1 MISNSI
7 WILAGAW
14 SVLILFSS
22 YLGIFRA
29 LVDRIRSG
37 LSSSPT
43 KTDSVSKLIT
53 RTLALPNH
61 ERPFHIEASFLSST
75 QIITGFSFILSLDLW
90 ENTFASLLVAFVTAL
105 LVERLSA
112 WLYPRNILQSKH
124 MQLHL
129 KIGLFMVKFTT
140 LLCKPL
146 DIILCFSENLFQS
159 SGQKSIQ
166 AKEEENEVA
175 DHIRIVGREGS
186 NIDPDV
192 LEIMGNTLEMSQ
204 LKIKDAMIPRNQ
216 VQILDVHDSYQKNL
230 EITKVSGHTR
240 LPLCEGNLDHCL
252 GIIHVKHAFR
262 TISDAQDTFDLH
274 QITKSPTLLNNE
286 EFLPVAL
293 KKMMKLKVHMALVK
307 DEFGGIDGVITLEDI
322 LEEVVGEIQ
331 DEFDSEEEDVEKL
344 SDGVW
349 KISGLTALHELP
361 EELGITDE
369 DPELSSLGG
378 MLTQTIGKIPENGE
392 VFDFP
397 HFKVEIL
404 DADDTRVQS
413 VKIMLHQPSTASKKA

>member
-1 MISNSI
+1 MTSFM
-7 WILAGAW
+7 WIIAGVW

-22 YLGIFRA
+22 YLGIFRT

-37 LSSSPT
+37 LSASPT
-43 KTDSVSKLIT
+43 KTDQISKLIT
-53 RTLALPNH
+53 TSLTLPNH
-61 ERPFHIEASFLSST
+61 ERPFHVEASFLSSF
-75 QIITGFSFILSLDLW
+75 QVLVGYFFLHNFLA
-90 ENTFASLLVAFVTAL
+90 NTTAYYLISCIFAL
-105 LVERLSA
+105 LVERIST
-112 WLYPRNILQSKH
+112 WLYPRKIVQSEN
-124 MQLHL
+124 LDTHL
-129 KIGLFMVKFTT
+129 KLGFLMVKLTT
-140 LLCKPL
+140 LLCIPMQL
-146 DIILCFSENLFQS
+146 ILSFSERLLQS
-159 SGQKSIQ
+159 SGQKTLQ

-204 LKIKDAMIPRNQ
+204 LKIKDVMIPRNQ
-216 VQILDVHDSYQKNL
+216 VQILDINDAYQKNL
-230 EITKVSGHTR
+230 EITKSSGHTR

-262 TISDAQDTFDLH
+262 TISDAQDMFDLH
-274 QITKSPTLLNNE
+274 QITKSPTLLNSE

-293 KKMMKLKVHMALVK
+293 KKMMKLKVHMALVR

-331 DEFDSEEEDVEKL
+331 DEFDSEEDDVEIL

-349 KISGLTALHELP
+349 KISGLTALHALP
-361 EELGITDE
+361 EELGISDE
-369 DPELSSLGG
+369 DPEISSLGG
-378 MLTQTIGKIPENGE
+378 MLTQTIGKIPENRE

-397 HFKVEIL
+397 TFKVEIL

-413 VKIMLHQPSTASKKA
+413 VKISLTKPSVT